1 MVSSRPAWDIR
12 DLSQEQQ
19 DWQNG
24 STGKGASVMLD
35 NLSSIPEANR
45 VDGEN

>member
-1 MVSSRPAWDIR
+1 MVSQGQLGTHEMAHGW
-12 DLSQEQQ
+12 Q
-19 DWQNG
+19 DG
-24 STGKGASVMLD
+24 SAGKGASFTLD